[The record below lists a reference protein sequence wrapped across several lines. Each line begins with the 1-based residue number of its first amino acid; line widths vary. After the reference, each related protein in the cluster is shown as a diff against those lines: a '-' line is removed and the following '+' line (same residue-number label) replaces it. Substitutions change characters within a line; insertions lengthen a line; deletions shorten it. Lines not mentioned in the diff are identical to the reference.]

1 MKGSLGQRKEWGILL
16 NKKKTKMFYEYLRL
30 HKNAAGIYLIFS
42 IIFGL
47 IFFLARLPLL
57 PVLYV
62 SLLGL
67 FVAAIILAS
76 DYRKFIKKHDH
87 LESLVS
93 EIMVTDEHFPVADDL
108 IEEDYQCVLQALY
121 DEKLRLAETMDERYS
136 DMMEYYTLWVHQIK
150 TPISAM
156 RLILQGEDDEKNRA
170 LLDEL
175 LRIEQ
180 YVEMVLAYLRL
191 DGTST
196 DYVIKSCN
204 LDLIIKQAV
213 RKYASQFIRKKIRL
227 VYEPVSFQVVTDEKW
242 LLFVIEQVLSN
253 ALKYTRKGSIEI
265 SLDSSATLCI
275 KDTGIGIAPEDLPRI
290 FEKGF
295 TGYNGRT
302 DMKASGIGL
311 YLCRR
316 ICSRLGHKIEA
327 VSQVGIGTEIRIH
340 LGRKKMVFE

>member
-1 MKGSLGQRKEWGILL
+1 M
-16 NKKKTKMFYEYLRL
+16 NKKKSKMFYEYLRL
-30 HKNAAGIYLIFS
+30 HKKAALIYILFTFIYGF
-42 IIFGL
+42 

-57 PVLYV
+57 PVLYA
-62 SLLGL
+62 SLLGA
-67 FVAAIILAS
+67 FAASIILIS
-76 DYRKFIKKHDH
+76 DYRKFRKKHEH
-87 LESLVS
+87 LERLVS
-93 EIMVTDEHFPVADDL
+93 EIMVTDEHFPEASNL
-108 IEEDYQCVLQALY
+108 IEEDYQHVLHALY
-121 DEKLRLAETMDERYS
+121 EEKCRLTERMDERYS

-156 RLILQGEDDEKNRA
+156 RLILQGEDDEKHRA
-170 LLDEL
+170 LSDEL

-196 DYVIKSCN
+196 DYVIKSCD

-265 SLDSSATLCI
+265 RLDPSATLCI

-311 YLCRR
+311 YLCHR
-316 ICSRLGHKIEA
+316 ICSRLGHEIEA
-327 VSQVGIGTEIRIH
+327 VSEVDVGTEIRIR
-340 LGRKKMVFE
+340 LSQKKRVFE

>member
-1 MKGSLGQRKEWGILL
+1 MI
-16 NKKKTKMFYEYLRL
+16 YEYLRL
-30 HKNAAGIYLIFS
+30 HKKTAVSYLIFTF
-42 IIFGL
+42 IFGF
-47 IFFLARLPLL
+47 IFFLARLSLL
-57 PVLYV
+57 PVLYA

-67 FVAAIILAS
+67 FAAVLLLIS
-76 DYRKFIKKHDH
+76 DYCKFIKKHEH
-87 LESLVS
+87 LERLIS
-93 EIMVTDEHFPVADDL
+93 EIMVTAEHFPEASDL
-108 IEEDYQCVLQALY
+108 IEEDYQHILHALY
-121 DEKLRLAETMDERYS
+121 DEKCRLTETMDGRYS
-136 DMMEYYTLWVHQIK
+136 DMIEYYTLWVHQIK

-170 LLDEL
+170 LSDEL

-196 DYVIKSCN
+196 DYVIKSCD

-227 VYEPVSFQVVTDEKW
+227 VYEPVSLQVVTDEKW

-265 SLDSSATLCI
+265 SIDASSTLCI
-275 KDTGIGIAPEDLPRI
+275 KDTGIGIAQEDLPRI

-316 ICSRLGHKIEA
+316 ICSRLGHEIEA
-327 VSQVGIGTEIRIH
+327 VSEVDVGTEIRIR
-340 LGRKKMVFE
+340 LSQKKRIFE